1 MNRELKLEE
10 LLPLAIDII
19 TETDREFCG
28 ISWLQRMLTIR
39 YNKASDLIDL
49 LEDKGYIAS
58 PDELG
63 KRKILIKG

>member
-19 TETDREFCG
+19 TETDREFCC
-28 ISWLQRMLTIR
+28 IVWLQRMLTIG
-39 YNKASDLIDL
+39 YSKSCDLVDL